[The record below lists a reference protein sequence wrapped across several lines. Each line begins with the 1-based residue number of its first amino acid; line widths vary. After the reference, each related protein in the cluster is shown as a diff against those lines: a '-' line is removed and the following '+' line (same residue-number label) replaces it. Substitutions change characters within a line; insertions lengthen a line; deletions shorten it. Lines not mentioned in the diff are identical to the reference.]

1 MNQGGREGGREG
13 TNKFREAGH
22 ALCRRIN
29 QLGINKIRSLESRI
43 SGKAAYQCHCLM
55 DTNRSIPV
63 EQLGKFPVPFLAQS
77 EGSGVQTKPLGLF
90 HDFLK
95 PKVS

>member
-1 MNQGGREGGREG
+1 MCCVERLISS
-13 TNKFREAGH
+13 T
-22 ALCRRIN
+22 IY
-29 QLGINKIRSLESRI
+29 GINKIRSLEIRI
-43 SGKAAYQCHCLM
+43 NGKAAYQCLCLI
-55 DTNRSIPV
+55 DTIRSIPV

-95 PKVS
+95 PKVSYITLSTSLFLFFPPSS